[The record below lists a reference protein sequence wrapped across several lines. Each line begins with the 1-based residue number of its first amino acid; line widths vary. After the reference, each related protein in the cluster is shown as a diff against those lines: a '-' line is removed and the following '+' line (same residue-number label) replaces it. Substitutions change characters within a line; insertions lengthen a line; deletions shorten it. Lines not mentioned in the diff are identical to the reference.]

1 MSGIAKKI
9 ETTANVAII
18 VAAVVFTIVAVRHF
32 RGGSNQPIPHIPVG
46 AKFGLQGVNWQDNN
60 KNLVLGL
67 STGCHFCTESAPFYR
82 ELVQYCKQEHV
93 RTVAVFPQDNAAAE
107 AYLKNEGVQV
117 DEIRQAHL
125 TDIGINGTPTLLLI
139 NDAGVVKDVWEGKLP
154 GKSEKEV
161 LAAAKR

>member
-1 MSGIAKKI
+1 MSAVAKKI
-9 ETTANVAII
+9 ETAANVAII

-32 RGGSNQPIPHIPVG
+32 RGGSSQPTPPIPVG
-46 AKFGLQGVNWQDNN
+46 TKFSLQGVNWQDNN

-82 ELVQYCKQEHV
+82 ELVQQCKQEHV
-93 RTVAVFPQDNAAAE
+93 RTVAVFPQENAAAA

-117 DEIRQAHL
+117 DEIRQAQL

-139 NDAGVVKDVWEGKLP
+139 NEAGVVKDVWIGKLP
-154 GKSEKEV
+154 DKDEKQV